1 MPPTR
6 RQQRLSKSGTT
17 STSSS
22 QNPPKSLVV
31 SSQNPPKNLVDD
43 KPATSG
49 VLRPLTDKEELL
61 QAQKVAQ
68 NAISG
73 IIRPFR
79 THKKKSTGINTSL
92 VDPISSSDEEDN
104 AEGQIEILAHGEE
117 PAVLSDDN
125 SSDGDSVGQADQHN
139 LESLVE
145 EDIQNGSD
153 EDEGDTYTSASC
165 KQSLAKFR
173 EIAKKL

>member
-17 STSSS
+17 STLSS

-68 NAISG
+68 NAISVW
-73 IIRPFR
+73 
-79 THKKKSTGINTSL
+79 N
-92 VDPISSSDEEDN
+92 
-104 AEGQIEILAHGEE
+104 
-117 PAVLSDDN
+117 
-125 SSDGDSVGQADQHN
+125 
-139 LESLVE
+139 
-145 EDIQNGSD
+145 
-153 EDEGDTYTSASC
+153 
-165 KQSLAKFR
+165 
-173 EIAKKL
+173 